1 MKEEYTRALLVV
13 FVFGG
18 FFALMLAVLLGA
30 VSVQSPEVAKL
41 VGMIF
46 GYLTGV
52 MSPIIVRYFKNG
64 ETP

>member
-13 FVFGG
+13 IVFGG

-46 GYLTGV
+46 GYLTGI